1 MTRLFTF
8 LASSSE
14 KRPWIVVLF
23 VALLTVFMLGGMGLL
38 KTEFSQEGMMPA
50 KFESVKALKKVQDGF
65 GGLSYENMLVT
76 GDVTSSQVG
85 ELLLGLSPQKLE
97 KEAGIEKG
105 QVIKVQTYLDA
116 LVKMAELQGTK
127 LPSGM
132 FLSGAIQQF
141 MATPYAREQVIGKT
155 VSADKKATLVKLQ
168 LDPHMTQG
176 DQIKL
181 SQSLDKYLNSR
192 FEAAGAKGYFS
203 GAASMQKDA
212 QQFMARQTSI
222 LFGIALLFIMLVL
235 YMTFRRISDVILL
248 MFVIVVGIVWVIG
261 LMGWV
266 GISYTTMSVAIMP
279 LMLGINIAYVIHILS
294 RYYEEREEGRD
305 VFFSSTTAIKTV
317 GVAVFLT
324 AITTVFGFSS
334 FLITNIGPMRD
345 FGIVCMIG
353 IAFSFLLSLTLLPA
367 VVVIRDRRK
376 KADRLE
382 AHLEKMKRR
391 RRESKYGTV
400 IDGVLTRSAG
410 AAHRHPLIVTACV
423 LALIAFGLFS
433 VANVK
438 TGGDIRAMMP
448 NDLPSGKA
456 ASMISGRFGAQDA
469 DVILVRGDVLEP
481 SNMAALLELEKE
493 VANNKFNRSD
503 RTGSFT
509 REGNVSIADIIA
521 NSSGGKIPDSQAAV
535 KKALDE
541 LGKQMDL
548 TSMVSQDGKSTLIM
562 IKSTIPETQAETSQ
576 KVKILRDAASSLTK
590 KTGLEATPTGLSV
603 LISDLMGNIVP
614 TQLETSGLAL
624 ILCLLVLVAV
634 FKSFSYGLVTLVVV
648 LCGMSAEMAFLY
660 VVGWPLDIMTVTVA
674 SLVIGAG
681 IDFGI
686 HITHRFREQRYE
698 RGMSLEDSIQ
708 TTVRHV
714 GRALIAGGLT
724 TVGVFGILGISTM
737 VPLRH
742 FGWTTAVGLT
752 FCLLG
757 SLLVL
762 PSLLVLLSKAL
773 DASAARKASKA
784 VGGNVMPAPESS
796 PVE

>member
-1 MTRLFTF
+1 MTRFFTF

-14 KRPWIVVLF
+14 KRPWLVLLV

-50 KFESVKALKKVQDGF
+50 KLESVKALKKVQDDF
-65 GGLSYENMLVT
+65 GGLSFENMLLT
-76 GDVTSSQVG
+76 GDITSSQVG
-85 ELLLGLSPQKLE
+85 EALLGLSPQTLE
-97 KEAGIEKG
+97 KEAGIKKG
-105 QVIKVQTYLDA
+105 QVLKVQTYLDGLA
-116 LVKMAELQGTK
+116 KMAEMQGTK
-127 LPSGM
+127 LPAGM
-132 FLSGAIQQF
+132 FLGGAIQQF
-141 MATPYAREQVIGKT
+141 MATPYAREQVIGQT
-155 VSADKKATLVKLQ
+155 VSKDKKATMVKFQ

-181 SQSLDKYLNSR
+181 SQNLDKYLTAR
-192 FEAAGAKGYFS
+192 FKAVGAKVYFS
-203 GAASMQKDA
+203 GMASMQKDA

-235 YMTFRRISDVILL
+235 YMTFRRISDVFLL
-248 MFVIVVGIVWVIG
+248 MFVIVVGVVWVVG
-261 LMGWV
+261 LMGWI

-294 RYYEEREEGRD
+294 RYYEEREEGGD
-305 VFFSSTTAIKTV
+305 VFFSSTTAVKTV

-353 IAFSFLLSLTLLPA
+353 ITFSFLLSITLLPA

-376 KADRLE
+376 KAEKLE
-382 AHLEKMKRR
+382 AHLEKMKKR
-391 RRESKYGTV
+391 RRESKYGAV
-400 IDGVLTRSAG
+400 VDGILMGSAG
-410 AAHRHPLIVTACV
+410 AAHRHPWIVTACV
-423 LALIAFGLFS
+423 VALIGFGLFS

-448 NDLPSGKA
+448 GDLPSAKA
-456 ASMISGRFGAQDA
+456 AAMISTRFGAQDA
-469 DVILVRGDVLEP
+469 DVVLVRGDVLKP
-481 SNMAALLELEKE
+481 SNLAALLEFESK
-493 VANNKFNRSD
+493 VAADKFNRDD
-503 RTGSFT
+503 RKGSFT
-509 REGNVSIADIIA
+509 REGNVSVADIIV
-521 NSSGGKIPDSQAAV
+521 NSNGGKLPDSQAAV
-535 KKALDE
+535 EKALSE

-548 TSMVSQDGKSTLIM
+548 TSMVAKNGKSTMIM
-562 IKSTIPETQAETSQ
+562 IKSAYPDTQAETSE
-576 KVKILRDAASSLTK
+576 KVKILRDAAASLTR

-603 LISDLMGNIVP
+603 LVSDLMGNIVP

-660 VVGWPLDIMTVTVA
+660 IVGWPLDIMTVTVA

-698 RGMSLEDSIQ
+698 RGLPLEESIQ

-773 DASAARKASKA
+773 DASAERKAAKVAGAAGISQ
-784 VGGNVMPAPESS
+784 PESL
-796 PVE
+796 PID